1 MKIAYDGSAFHGQA
15 RQPGLRTVEGEV
27 VQALTRARA
36 IRDIRTSRFQS
47 ASRTDRG
54 VSALGNVVAFDSLLS
69 PKPTVRSFNAK
80 ARGVWAWAVA
90 SVPPDFSARRARE
103 RRYEYVLPGRH
114 DERALDAALGIFIG
128 EHDFRNFTRD
138 RERTVL
144 RIDAAHARREGD
156 SIFLDFR
163 AHRFAWNLVRRLVA
177 AALLVESGSVPM
189 EDVERALGSRAKADF
204 GLAPPEPLLLV
215 DVVYDIEFER
225 VVDPTTHDRVQRILA
240 DHLRGVSFFAGLA
253 ERLRMEDSASR

>member
-15 RQPGLRTVEGEV
+15 RQPGFRTVEGEV

-80 ARGVWAWAVA
+80 ACGVWAWAVA

-156 SIFLDFR
+156 SILLDFR

-177 AALLVESGSVPM
+177 AALLVESGSVPI
-189 EDVERALGSRAKADF
+189 EDVERALRSRAKADF

-215 DVVYDIEFER
+215 DVAYDIEFER

-240 DHLRGVSFFAGLA
+240 DRLRGVSFLA
-253 ERLRMEDSASR
+253 ELARRFRMEDSASR